1 MRPLKVDRI
10 EFTPCRAQAAADAA
24 VLVNGRRAASEAPC
38 SLGLHLLRC
47 QAETEVFIGLGGD
60 PCFSAGDLALRVVK
74 GLDENVVLVE
84 FYEIPEVAGDRQGIA
99 RTKISGSAVC
109 RVTGSATAVPLRF
122 SSTFVPAR
130 RSPQRID

>member
-10 EFTPCRAQAAADAA
+10 EFTPCRAQAAADTA
-24 VLVNGRRAASEAPC
+24 VLVNGRRTASEAPC

-60 PCFSAGDLALRVVK
+60 PCFFAGDLALRVVK

-99 RTKISGSAVC
+99 ISGSAVC
-109 RVTGSATAVPLRF
+109 RVTGSATAVPLRL